1 MDKKL
6 SGLLVLFFL
15 SFFVFVSVVV
25 FRKPITRFTRASS
38 VTASADKSIII
49 AWPLTVI
56 ANRNEP
62 VTVSVFVRSENSTPV
77 PNKTVLLQSSLGAVS
92 PISAV
97 SDENGKAVF
106 TLTNSQPGEA
116 VLSATIDNTITTTQ
130 KITVR
135 YE

>member
-6 SGLLVLFFL
+6 SGLLILFFL

-49 AWPLTVI
+49 AWPMTVI
-56 ANRNEP
+56 ANRDEP
-62 VTVSVFVRSENSTPV
+62 VAVTVFVRSENSTPV
-77 PNKTVLLQSSLGAVS
+77 PNKTVILQSSLGAVD

-97 SDENGKAVF
+97 SDENGKAEF
-106 TLTNSQPGEA
+106 TLINSQPGEA

-130 KITVR
+130 KLTVR